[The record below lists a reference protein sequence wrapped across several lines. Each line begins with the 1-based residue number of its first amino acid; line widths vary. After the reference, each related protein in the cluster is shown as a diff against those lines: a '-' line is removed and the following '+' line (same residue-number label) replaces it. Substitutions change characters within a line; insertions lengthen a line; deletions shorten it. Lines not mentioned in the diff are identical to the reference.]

1 MDVERHYLIA
11 LCLRGKRCIVVGGG
25 PVAARKVQ
33 GVVEA
38 GAKVTVVAPV
48 MGERVRRIAE
58 EGDIDLVERSFE
70 PGDLDGADLV
80 FAATDNE
87 RLNAEVGVEAADR
100 CALFNDATS
109 AEGSDFLVPSVLRR
123 GSLSV
128 GITTGGSSPA
138 YAKLI
143 RGKLEDILGPEHSEM
158 VNMLEM
164 LRPRVMERF
173 PDDSDRRRSVWDTI
187 VSWET
192 LELIRCG
199 ETEQVEARIK
209 QCLSSS

>member
-1 MDVERHYLIA
+1 MDVERHYPIA
-11 LCLRGKRCIVVGGG
+11 LCLRGKRCVVVGGG

-38 GAKVTVVAPV
+38 GAKVTVVAPTV
-48 MGERVRRIAE
+48 GERVRRIAE
-58 EGDIDLVERSFE
+58 EGDIDLVERPFE

-87 RLNAEVGVEAADR
+87 RLNAEVGVEAANR
-100 CALFNDATS
+100 GALFNDATS
-109 AEGSDFLVPSVLRR
+109 SEGSNFLVPSVLRR

-128 GITTGGSSPA
+128 GVTTGGSSPA

-143 RGKLEDILGPEHSEM
+143 RGKLEDILGPEHAEM
-158 VNMLEM
+158 VNILER

-173 PDDSDRRRSVWDTI
+173 PDDPDRRRSVWDAI

-192 LELIRCG
+192 LELIRRG
-199 ETEQVEARIK
+199 KTEEVEARIK